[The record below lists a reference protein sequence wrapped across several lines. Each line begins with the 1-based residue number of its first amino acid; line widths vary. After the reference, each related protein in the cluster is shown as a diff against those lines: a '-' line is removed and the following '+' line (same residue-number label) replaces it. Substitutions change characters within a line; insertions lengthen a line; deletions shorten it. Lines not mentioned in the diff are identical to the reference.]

1 MLEEMNFDHATLQYK
16 ALYNAAIATL
26 KDGLA
31 RNSNKI
37 QDDFYLSIFHPILN
51 YTLQVILKL
60 LFKIIK

>member
-1 MLEEMNFDHATLQYK
+1 MLEEMNFDHATLQYRG
-16 ALYNAAIATL
+16 LYNAAIATL